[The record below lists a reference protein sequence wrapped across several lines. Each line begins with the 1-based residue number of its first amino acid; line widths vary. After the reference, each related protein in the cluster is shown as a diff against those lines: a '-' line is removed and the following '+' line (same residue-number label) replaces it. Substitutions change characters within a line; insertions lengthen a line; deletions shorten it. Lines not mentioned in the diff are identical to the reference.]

1 MRTASVQTG
10 DSLGHENETAGN
22 SVPGHGREVSPASVP
37 ATGAAAS
44 RANRRRELMTL
55 TPLLRTAA
63 AAITLAFG
71 LARPVAAADTP
82 QGTVEGL
89 NQALIEAMR
98 NAEDLGFEGRYAL
111 LQPVLTES
119 FDFGAMAR
127 FVVGPRHWESLS
139 DAQRERLV
147 ESFARLSIATFA
159 KRFSGWSGEYFA
171 VRGEQPGPR
180 GAVLVRNRLMRP
192 DDGPI
197 NVDFVLL
204 PDGDDWRIVDILLDG
219 TFSELA
225 MRRSEYAEVIEA
237 RGFDGLIREI
247 EDTIARQ
254 RQS

>member
-1 MRTASVQTG
+1 
-10 DSLGHENETAGN
+10 
-22 SVPGHGREVSPASVP
+22 
-37 ATGAAAS
+37 
-44 RANRRRELMTL
+44 MTM

-63 AAITLAFG
+63 AVALAFG
-71 LARPVAAADTP
+71 LTGPVQAAETP
-82 QGTVEGL
+82 QATVEWL

-98 NAEDLGFEGRYAL
+98 SAEDLGFEGRYAL

-147 ESFARLSIATFA
+147 DSFARLSIATFA
-159 KRFSGWSGEYFA
+159 TRFSGWSGEYFA
-171 VRGEQPGPR
+171 VRGQQPGPR

-192 DDGPI
+192 NGGPI

-204 PDGDDWRIVDILLDG
+204 PDGDDWRIVDIFLDS

-225 MRRSEYAEVIEA
+225 MRRSEYAAVIEA